1 MGMADDMR
9 NLAQEIPA
17 SHDVRVRRVTEL
29 KRETGEMLK
38 GFQRDLKAMATE
50 VRGMLAGFQRER
62 EAMAAHWRGLV
73 NTMARRRAGGQ

>member
-1 MGMADDMR
+1 MADDMR
-9 NLAQEIPA
+9 NLAHEIPA
-17 SHDVRVRRVTEL
+17 SYDVRVRRVAEL

-38 GFQRDLKAMATE
+38 GFQTDLKAMATE

-62 EAMAAHWRGLV
+62 EAMASHWRGLV

>member
-1 MGMADDMR
+1 MGMVEDMR

-17 SHDVRVRRVTEL
+17 SYDERVKRVAGL

-62 EAMAAHWRGLV
+62 ESMAAHWRGLGT
-73 NTMARRRAGGQ
+73 TMARRRAGG